1 MKEIVLEISS
11 NYFNDIK
18 NIFFK
23 HKVETFSYYLI
34 KCKYNSN
41 RKQYFEI
48 IDNYMTGKKL
58 TLEFQSMIKVESIV
72 SDFVL
77 KEIINELSAIF
88 KENDITGKVI
98 LKDVADIYDI
108 KSLSNVSQIR
118 I

>member
-1 MKEIVLEISS
+1 MKEIVLEIPA

-23 HKVETFSYYLI
+23 HKVETFSYYSI
-34 KCKYNSN
+34 KCKYNSE
-41 RKQYFEI
+41 RKEYFET

-58 TLEFQSMIKVESIV
+58 TLEFQSMVKIEATV
-72 SDFVL
+72 SNFVL
-77 KEIINELSAIF
+77 KEIINELSAIL

-108 KSLSNVSQIR
+108 KSLSNASQIR